1 MKTLK
6 IFSIASVLFTLS
18 FTAFAQKNVTQTVEV
33 SGNCGMCKTTIEK
46 AAKKAGASK
55 ADWDVD
61 AKKLTVTF
69 AAASTNLDKIQQTVA
84 EAGYDTRDVKA
95 TDAAYNNLHACC
107 KYDRATP
114 AKESAHCQADCD
126 MKDGKCTNM
135 EACKA
140 KGCCKDEADCKAKGC
155 CKENKEQA
163 AAGKDAAC
171 CSKSDGKVAAK
182 DDAKS
187 CTKDCCKK
195 S

>member
-1 MKTLK
+1 MKTFK

-18 FTAFAQKNVTQTVEV
+18 FTAIAQKNVTETIDVA
-33 SGNCGMCKTTIEK
+33 GNCGMCKTTIEK

-55 ADWDVD
+55 AEWDTE

-69 AAASTNLDKIQQTVA
+69 ASASTNLGKIQQTVA

-95 TDAAYNNLHACC
+95 TDAAYNKLHACC
-107 KYDRATP
+107 KYERAT
-114 AKESAHCQADCD
+114 ATKESAHCQVNCE

-140 KGCCKDEADCKAKGC
+140 KGCCKDEADCKDKGC
-155 CKENKEQA
+155 CKENKEHA
-163 AAGKDAAC
+163 AAGKDGAC
-171 CSKSDGKVAAK
+171 CSK
-182 DDAKS
+182 DDAKTVAKEEGKACS
-187 CTKDCCKK
+187 KGCCKK